1 MADAVSGF
9 THFCSKPSISLSSR
23 IFSSGSHVLCLNK
36 DELRNKYKKHK
47 SYCTRVGI
55 MHIYKFILF
64 KTKCRYTTHLKGGWQ
79 FYWSLTSLPIL
90 SISPGIQVVPA
101 TMKQMVDKQKQL
113 ATWADNPLNMVGICS
128 SIFFG
133 VLSCKFCI
141 LLQIV
146 GFVPALSYR
155 ASPACF

>member
-1 MADAVSGF
+1 MSNKTNVLHMADAVSGF

-36 DELRNKYKKHK
+36 DELRNKHNMHK
-47 SYCTRVGI
+47 FCCTKVGI
-55 MHIYKFILF
+55 MHIFKFILLF
-64 KTKCRYTTHLKGGWQ
+64 KTKCRYITHLKGGWQ
-79 FYWSLTSLPIL
+79 FYCLTSLPIL

-113 ATWADNPLNMVGICS
+113 ATWADHPLNMVGICS

-133 VLSCKFCI
+133 CSVVSSAFY
-141 LLQIV
+141 
-146 GFVPALSYR
+146 SR
-155 ASPACF
+155 